1 MKILRL
7 QFRNLNSLHGEW
19 SIDFTRP
26 EYVSDGIFAI
36 TGPTG
41 SGKSTILDAICLAL
55 YGQTPRLGK
64 ITKSSNELMSRHTG
78 DCFAEVTFSTP
89 SGTYCCR
96 WSQHRSRRRPDG
108 DLQAQKH
115 EISDALTGQ
124 VIQSKLQ
131 ETLQAIEERT
141 GMDFDRFTRSML
153 LAQGGFAAF
162 LQAEPDRRAPVLEQI
177 TGTEIYSTI
186 SMKVHERQ
194 RAERTKLELLQAD
207 SDAVRLLGE
216 EDLTRL
222 ESDQV
227 RNVEIE
233 RELSGQAEEASAAL
247 RWLQEIAR
255 LEQALAGID
264 NEAAALEAEREAFL
278 PDANRLALAR
288 SAADLEH
295 LFAPLQMQ
303 RNELQRESAD
313 LSLKASLI
321 PDMDSA
327 LRDAELRYESTDGL
341 LRSAIEV
348 TTTTRPI
355 IAQTRLLDAQIA
367 EKLRACDIRKQ
378 ELEALDERH
387 RQLSSE
393 RNAASAAFESDRAD
407 LKKLHTWQDEHRAD
421 AAISTGLS
429 GIQHALDELRSAKQR
444 ESVAG
449 SRVSAANL
457 AMHKLLD
464 ETATLKPVAAKS
476 KANLE
481 EAMKALDGLR
491 ESYTS
496 RLAGL
501 SLKSLRIELEALRER
516 RRMLEEI
523 GALYGSGKDLAPK
536 IAGIASGI
544 ELKAERKSDMESRLE
559 QARQLYVMAEREV
572 ALLEERMLLAARV
585 RSLEEERKRLT
596 DGKPCPLCGSIHHPY
611 AGTEVSLPDDDD
623 QVLRTAKSAVQDQ
636 AGTLKS
642 LEIGIAEC
650 GKEIEQMEQR
660 RSELADMR
668 EKQVRRC
675 LELLKA
681 AGISVPAREAEPV
694 VLEGLRAVDSKLGE
708 LVRLIENLET
718 IEERINAAEVGLKQ
732 CQEASTVDERN
743 LEQADE
749 RLRSIRADLLR
760 NELEHKAAIAESDS
774 RRSSLFRMIEPFYSP
789 GQEASDPDSLVADL
803 AARSA
808 RWLEDSERSTGLERA
823 LQTLEATLKNLD
835 AQLGTLG
842 MDLSSK
848 RTDVSVAFDVI
859 ENDRLERIRLFG
871 SKDPF
876 AEEQRLENIVQ
887 DAREALA
894 EAGEARTRARQE
906 LIVLDSA
913 MQDLRR
919 AIEERRKDLQS
930 FEEAFCRELQK
941 KGFPDETAFLCAR
954 LPEAERMRIEQI
966 ASGIERRAVDI
977 ESRKKDRS
985 ARLRDELDRELT
997 AMPSDDVS
1005 AMLEKL
1011 QERLRTVRGEI
1022 GAIARQI
1029 EDNDR
1034 AAGELRKK
1042 AEAVEAQKSECRRW
1056 DTLHDLIGSADG
1068 KKYRN
1073 FAQGLTFEIMI
1084 AHANRQLSAMTDRY
1098 LLVRDPVEPLE
1109 LSVVDQWQAG
1119 EVRSTRNLSGGES
1132 FIVSLALALGLSQMS
1147 TRNVRVDSLF
1157 LDEGFGTLD
1166 EEALETALE
1175 TLSGLQ
1181 QSGKL
1186 IGIISHVPAL
1196 KERIATQIRVSPL
1209 TGGRSALFGPGVVGP
1224 SSPAW

>member
-7 QFRNLNSLHGEW
+7 QFKNLNSLQGEW

-78 DCFAEVTFSTP
+78 ECFAEVTFATS

-115 EISDALTGQ
+115 EISDAVTGRI
-124 VIQSKLQ
+124 IQSRLQ
-131 ETLQAIEERT
+131 ESLQATEERT

-186 SMKVHERQ
+186 SIKVHERQ

-207 SDAVRLLGE
+207 SDAVMLLGE
-216 EDLTRL
+216 EELARL
-222 ESDQV
+222 ASDQA
-227 RNVEIE
+227 RSLEIE
-233 RELSGQAEEASAAL
+233 QKLAGQAEEASAAL

-255 LEQALAGID
+255 LEEALAGI
-264 NEAAALEAEREAFL
+264 NLEATALDAERDAFL

-288 SAADLEH
+288 NAAALEH

-303 RNELQRESAD
+303 RGELHRDTSD
-313 LSLKASLI
+313 LFAKEALRPA
-321 PDMDSA
+321 MDAA
-327 LRDAELRYESTDGL
+327 LRDAESRYETTDGQ
-341 LRSAIEV
+341 LRSALEAAAAA
-348 TTTTRPI
+348 RPI
-355 IAQTRLLDAQIA
+355 IAQVRLLDARIS

-387 RQLSSE
+387 RQLESE
-393 RNAASAAFESDRAD
+393 RNDIAGALESARAD
-407 LKKLHTWQDEHRAD
+407 LLKLRSWQEGHRDD
-421 AAISTGLS
+421 AALVVGLS
-429 GIQHALDELRSAKQR
+429 GIQHALDELHPARKKEAVAASGV
-444 ESVAG
+444 SVARLALQEFREATSTLAPDAAA
-449 SRVSAANL
+449 SRAR
-457 AMHKLLD
+457 LD
-464 ETATLKPVAAKS
+464 EARKV
-476 KANLE
+476 
-481 EAMKALDGLR
+481 LDELR
-491 ESYTS
+491 ESYSSQLCGST
-496 RLAGL
+496 
-501 SLKSLRIELEALRER
+501 LKSLRLEVDALKER
-516 RRMLEEI
+516 RRVLEDIAALYASGKELSPKIIDITSGIKVLEEN
-523 GALYGSGKDLAPK
+523 LTDTE
-536 IAGIASGI
+536 ASFH
-544 ELKAERKSDMESRLE
+544 
-559 QARQLYVMAEREV
+559 QAQKLFTMAERE
-572 ALLEERMLLAARV
+572 AISLEERMMLAARV
-585 RSLEEERKRLT
+585 RSLEEERKLLT
-596 DGKPCPLCGSIHHPY
+596 DGRPCPLCGSIHHPY
-611 AGTEVSLPDDDD
+611 AEAASSLPDGDD
-623 QVLRTAKSAVQDQ
+623 QELRKAKQAVQQQ

-650 GKEIEQMEQR
+650 RKEIEHKEQQ

-675 LELLKA
+675 LELLSVA
-681 AGISVPAREAEPV
+681 AITVPAREAEPA
-694 VLEGLRAVDSKLGE
+694 VLAELMEAVDKLGE
-708 LVRLIENLET
+708 LAGRIENLET
-718 IEERINAAEVGLKQ
+718 IEERITAAEADLQQRQEASNAAE
-732 CQEASTVDERN
+732 RR

-749 RLRSIRADLLR
+749 RLRSLQADLVR
-760 NELEHKAAIAESDS
+760 IEQEHEAAKVERDARWI
-774 RRSSLFRMIEPFYSP
+774 SLFGMTEPYGA
-789 GQEASDPDSLVADL
+789 GQDTSDPDGMVEAL

-808 RWLEDSERSTGLERA
+808 RWQEEDDRGRNLERTV
-823 LQTLEATLKNLD
+823 QTCEAALKNLD
-835 AQLGTLG
+835 VQLETLG
-842 MDLSSK
+842 MDLSGK
-848 RTDVSVAFDVI
+848 RATVSDAFDGI
-859 ENDRLERIRLFG
+859 ETDKRERVRLFE
-871 SKDPF
+871 SEDPD
-876 AEEQRLENIVQ
+876 AEELRLDNSVRQI
-887 DAREALA
+887 REALD
-894 EAGEARTRARQE
+894 EAGDARAAARQG
-906 LIVLDSA
+906 LVVLETTL
-913 MQDLRR
+913 QDLRR
-919 AIEERRKDLQS
+919 VIEGRRNDLES
-930 FEEAFCRELQK
+930 FEEAFVRELLQ
-941 KGFPDETAFLCAR
+941 KGFSDETAFSGSR
-954 LPEAERMRIEQI
+954 LPEAERERIGRI
-966 ASGIERRAVDI
+966 AAELEKRSVDI
-977 ESRKKDRS
+977 ESRKNDRA
-985 ARLRDELDRELT
+985 ARLREERDRRLS
-997 AMPSDDVS
+997 AMPSDEVA
-1005 AMLEKL
+1005 AMLEQL
-1011 QERLRTVRGEI
+1011 QERLRNVRGEI
-1022 GAIARQI
+1022 GAIVRQL

-1084 AHANRQLSAMTDRY
+1084 THANRQLSAMTDRY
-1098 LLVRDPVEPLE
+1098 LLVRDRVEPLE
-1109 LSVVDQWQAG
+1109 LNVVDQWQAG

-1209 TGGRSALFGPGVVGP
+1209 TGGRSMLVGPGVVGP
-1224 SSPAW
+1224 ACPV